1 MSESTH
7 VKMPHCWKSHALAH
21 NLFQDVDIVTTA
33 AVIIW
38 LRRDFMSK
46 HDEWEMIE
54 MKALSWLKTKLAAE
68 TDLTV
73 YLEEIHKALWSN
85 GI

>member
-1 MSESTH
+1 MIDSYI
-7 VKMPHCWKSHALAH
+7 L
-21 NLFQDVDIVTTA
+21 LQDVDNVTTA
-33 AVIIW
+33 AVIIK

-68 TDLTV
+68 TDLAEH
-73 YLEEIHKALWSN
+73 LEEIHKALWPN
-85 GI
+85 GVKNIIN